1 MAYGIDSLLQDLLLV
16 LFTYIYVALTIM
28 IPVQLKKRNKVSKF
42 TARKMVHSFAGL
54 SVLSTPFY
62 IWPYFA
68 VIIAGSLTVLVLLS
82 SKESKIKQFKDL
94 YDSIGE
100 EAEEKVGYLQGPFHY
115 CISILLL
122 VTIFVIFAPHQ
133 LYFPLAGLLI
143 MIFSDTLASVVGK
156 RWGKHHIEFPWTSR
170 RSVEGS
176 LALFV
181 SAFLLALG
189 SFWFFGMFTPV
200 TQQVLT
206 WENIFVYALI
216 TALAATIIEVISPST
231 YDDLTVPILTTVLI
245 YLLVTFAIF

>member
-1 MAYGIDSLLQDLLLV
+1 MAYGIDSLLQDLLIV
-16 LFTYIYVALTIM
+16 LFTYIYIFLTIF

-54 SVLSTPFY
+54 SILSTPFF

-68 VIIAGSLTVLVLLS
+68 VIIGGSLTVLVFLS
-82 SKESKIKQFKDL
+82 SKESKVKKLKEL

-176 LALFV
+176 LALFI

-189 SFWFFGMFTPV
+189 SFYFFGMFNPV
-200 TQQVLT
+200 TQNVLT
-206 WENIFVYALI
+206 WENILVYSLI
-216 TALAATIIEVISPST
+216 TALAATIIELLSPST
-231 YDDLTVPILTTVLI
+231 YDDLTVPIFSTLI
-245 YLLVTFAIF
+245 IYILVTFVAF

>member
-16 LFTYIYVALTIM
+16 LFTYFYVFLTIM

-54 SVLSTPFY
+54 SVLTTPFY

-68 VIIAGSLTVLVLLS
+68 VIIAGSLTVLVFFS
-82 SKESKIKQFKDL
+82 SKESKVKQFKDL

-170 RSVEGS
+170 RSLEGS
-176 LALFV
+176 LAMFV

-189 SFWFFGMFTPV
+189 SFYFFGMLHPV

-206 WENIFVYALI
+206 WENIIVYSLI

-231 YDDLTVPILTTVLI
+231 YDDLTVPICTTILI
-245 YLLVTFAIF
+245 YLLVTFGAF